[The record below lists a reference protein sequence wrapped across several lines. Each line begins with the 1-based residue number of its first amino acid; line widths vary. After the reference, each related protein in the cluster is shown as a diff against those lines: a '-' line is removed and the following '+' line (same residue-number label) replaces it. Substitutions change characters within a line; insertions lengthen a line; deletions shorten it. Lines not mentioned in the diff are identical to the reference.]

1 MIDTTKYS
9 KQLSEHVETIFK
21 KYKEHGLHVCDLA
34 TGGGKSH
41 AIANLTCSYYPNHF
55 ERIVILCV
63 QTKLVDGMVDEI
75 NRALA
80 ETINKRENLLSE
92 DDILVVK
99 KNAVII
105 QEALEGEDL
114 LGELIDEMENKTN
127 KLDKDSENNYKQR
140 LNKIIEDIRQTARGL
155 KAIIQVIKN
164 DKTIAHIYEEEIEK
178 QERNLR
184 KQMRNF
190 FRLYKKY
197 DEKENGR
204 NYTSETFLKEFK
216 NLGKVYP
223 HTAISK
229 KRVLVMTIHKA
240 LLGIDPIIR
249 DKMKLEDLVVSGKDK
264 RTLFIFDESDQA
276 AMDMRTAIIDNQ
288 MKGLGN
294 DKYLKGYV
302 GYLTYKKLVE
312 DRDNVNNEEQTLM
325 LRTSLDEA
333 DRRLRQNWQY
343 QFKLDSGFNDILIG
357 NNNELEKFKRAVF
370 FAGPTVRLNIAPKG
384 NKTETYICYKDGNK
398 HFSLVHRNYKE
409 RQELEKK
416 YDAVVPMDQFLT
428 FNLRNINVIMAQLAK
443 VARESLKKHI
453 EEFVANLK
461 KTSSNAADAEEYL
474 SFPTNENEAYSLFAR
489 FGKDRDIQM
498 LTAQLIN
505 YMTNRKNI
513 LVDKDK
519 EIKVPDDSVY
529 AQGIQLFEEEIDES
543 DNQRHI
549 RITCREIETTPEKI
563 LYNLAIN
570 DKVSV
575 VLCSATANG
584 QSVINNCDV
593 QYLRGRLGSDMHFLS
608 KEDKKR
614 FDELVEHTYP
624 NEHKVAVKRIATYKN
639 TDKRPTGKKIPD
651 NYKELFCE
659 DAINDGSVDQ
669 WYNDLLSDNA
679 QEYEINRWLQFSEVY
694 SWFCKKPEVHSMLFF
709 QNKTGMAKEDSKMFH
724 RIARMIDGTYKDEQ
738 RDKNG
743 NPIAKYIEI
752 TNKSEDLE
760 NDILPK
766 LENDKDKKIMLVC
779 AYGSF
784 KAGVNMQYKVPVG
797 ADNCIKGEN
806 WEQDETKHKKD
817 WDAIYLQAPSNYMSI
832 DMSREKSYEE
842 SLYRIMLNL
851 MMLKSR
857 GCLSIDEIRTLLNNA
872 LSKQFLFSTD
882 IFHGAS
888 IDKSA
893 WALTIIEQAVGR
905 LCRTRN
911 KPNTTYIMYDEA
923 IAPYFHG
930 IDKEKSQTKEF
941 RELVKQV
948 KDDNRQIEEES
959 DIDIN
964 EIIRYNKVKNAREYL
979 EKTRRWALNYTVKPN
994 NENLVLPP
1002 KDNIPFEV
1010 SSSQYVISN
1019 FKETILKHPAVD
1031 SIEELSDEDR
1041 KTLFIDECYGDWKA
1055 DANGSYSYRV
1065 NTSGRSWEVA
1075 YDGKAM
1081 EVTTE
1086 SVRLNVLM
1094 KNPTIRK
1101 HFEDNGYATDWKGGK
1116 LRLHPEILLYDY
1128 AGEIGEQAFLALL
1141 NKFVNL
1147 DGVTVGHLEGFDYE
1161 LADFIIK
1168 DKEGNRRIAIDVKNM
1183 NPEALH
1189 YDRAGDLPSVEKVSK
1204 KEERLGCRLIIVNI
1218 VKINQPGLN
1227 EGVEILGLIDE
1238 NGVPCLDK
1246 LDQLKFLIQG
1256 K

>member
-41 AIANLTCSYYPNHF
+41 AIANLTCSYYPDHF

-398 HFSLVHRNYKE
+398 HFSLVHRSYKE
-409 RQELEKK
+409 RQELEKE

-709 QNKTGMAKEDSKMFH
+709 QNKTGMANEDSKMFH

-1041 KTLFIDECYGDWKA
+1041 KILFIDECYGDWKA

-1147 DGVTVGHLEGFDYE
+1147 DGVTVGHLEGVDYE

-1218 VKINQPGLN
+1218 VKINQLGLN
-1227 EGVEILGLIDE
+1227 ESVEILGLIDE

>member
-41 AIANLTCSYYPNHF
+41 AIANLTCNYYPDHF

-105 QEALEGEDL
+105 REALEGEDL

-164 DKTIAHIYEEEIEK
+164 DETIAHIYEEEIEK

-288 MKGLGN
+288 MKRLGN
-294 DKYLKGYV
+294 DKYFKGYV

-333 DRRLRQNWQY
+333 DKRLRQNWQY
-343 QFKLDSGFNDILIG
+343 QFKLDRGFNDILIG

-398 HFSLVHRNYKE
+398 HFSLVHRSYKE
-409 RQELEKK
+409 RQELEKE

-474 SFPTNENEAYSLFAR
+474 SFPTKENEAYSLFAR

-724 RIARMIDGTYKDEQ
+724 RIARMIDGTYKDEH
-738 RDKNG
+738 RDKYG
-743 NPIAKYIEI
+743 TPIAKYIEI

-784 KAGVNMQYKVPVG
+784 KAGVNMQYKVPVD

-832 DMSREKSYEE
+832 DKSREKSYEE

-1075 YDGKAM
+1075 YDGKPM

-1147 DGVTVGHLEGFDYE
+1147 DGVTVGHLEGVDYE

-1227 EGVEILGLIDE
+1227 ESVEILGLIDE

-1246 LDQLKFLIQG
+1246 LEQLKFLIQG